1 MKKIICFTL
10 VLLALLGCLT
20 ACNFTQNMSGAIAG
34 EAEATPK
41 VEEMMAALADDNA
54 PDAKA
59 LLHPQVTET
68 SDNAIAQMSA
78 YLAGR
83 KASAIELKSITVNT
97 STGTAGKT
105 RQERVAYQVALTDGA
120 VIFLNVVYLSDN
132 QGTGFASFQVVLGVV

>member
-1 MKKIICFTL
+1 MKKIICFGL
-10 VLLALLGCLT
+10 VLLALFGCLT

-41 VEEMMAALADDNA
+41 VEEMMAALADNNIS
-54 PDAKA
+54 DAKA
-59 LLHPQVTET
+59 LLHPLVAET

-83 KASAIELKSITVNT
+83 KASAIELTSININS

-105 RQERVAYQVALTDGA
+105 RQEQVGYRVTLNDDA
-120 VIFLNVVYLSDN
+120 VIYINAVYLSNN
-132 QGTGFASFQVVLGVV
+132 QGTGFASFQIVLGVV

>member
-1 MKKIICFTL
+1 MKKIICSVL
-10 VLLALLGCLT
+10 VLLILLGCLT

-41 VEEMMAALADDNA
+41 VEEMMAALADDNTS
-54 PDAKA
+54 DAKV
-59 LLHPQVTET
+59 LLHPQVAET
-68 SDNAIAQMSA
+68 SDNAISQMSV

-83 KASAIELKSITVNT
+83 KASTVELKSININT

-105 RQERVAYQVALTDGA
+105 RQEQVTYKVTLTDGA
-120 VIFLNVVYLSDN
+120 VIFLNAVYLSNN

>member
-1 MKKIICFTL
+1 MKKIIRLTL
-10 VLLALLGCLT
+10 VLFALLGCLT

-54 PDAKA
+54 SDAKA
-59 LLHPQVTET
+59 LLHPQVAET

-105 RQERVAYQVALTDGA
+105 RQEQVTYQVTLTDGA
-120 VIFLNVVYLSDN
+120 VVFLNVVYLSDN
-132 QGTGFASFQVVLGVV
+132 QGIGFSLFQVVLGVG

>member
-10 VLLALLGCLT
+10 VLFALLGCLT
-20 ACNFTQNMSGAIAG
+20 ACNFIQNMSGAIAG

-54 PDAKA
+54 SDAKA
-59 LLHPQVTET
+59 LLHPQVAET

-83 KASAIELKSITVNT
+83 KASASALIVGKIYCIYVNNSIIIQRN
-97 STGTAGKT
+97 S
-105 RQERVAYQVALTDGA
+105 VAYSLLSGCTSCSSGGIDGDA
-120 VIFLNVVYLSDN
+120 CQFN
-132 QGTGFASFQVVLGVV
+132 GTCFSTC

>member
-1 MKKIICFTL
+1 MKKIICFGL

-20 ACNFTQNMSGAIAG
+20 ACNFTQNMSGVIAG

-41 VEEMMAALADDNA
+41 VEEMMAALADDNTS
-54 PDAKA
+54 DAKA
-59 LLHPQVTET
+59 LLHPQVAET

-83 KASAIELKSITVNT
+83 KASAIELISININS

-105 RQERVAYQVALTDGA
+105 RQERVGYQVTLTDGA
-120 VIFLNVVYLSDN
+120 VIFLNAVYLSNN
-132 QGTGFASFQVVLGVV
+132 QGTGFVSFQVVLGVV